1 MLLTREM
8 KSPKQRQ
15 NNVLTAK
22 HNFKNLIKSQGTK
35 GKKLH
40 YKKHGKFQYFEVFQV
55 TLRSFCVLGDAWGS
69 GISKQHSRPDPFP
82 QHALQ
87 KTINHARFYL
97 QEGHRLL
104 NVECQVV
111 QVGRFFCTGVRRR
124 RRPPHTHASTHAN

>member
-55 TLRSFCVLGDAWGS
+55 TLRSFCVLGDAEEAYS
-69 GISKQHSRPDPFP
+69 DAAQPTRPIPI
-82 QHALQ
+82 AC
-87 KTINHARFYL
+87 TIENYKSCNI
-97 QEGHRLL
+97 LL
-104 NVECQVV
+104 TIGASFVEC
-111 QVGRFFCTGVRRR
+111 
-124 RRPPHTHASTHAN
+124 